1 MKKILILGGSSF
13 SGSSFANYMLKKNY
27 FVVSTY
33 RRKKNI
39 LYQPHLQNK
48 NKKNLR
54 NIRIDLDKNIN
65 RLIKIIKKL
74 KPNYIVDFASLC
86 MVNESWVKPEIYF
99 NSNLKNKSILLKEL
113 INLSFIKKYIYIS
126 TPEVFGSS
134 EKSIKEDYSHFNPT
148 TPYAVS
154 KLSYELLL
162 KSYGKSFNFPYI
174 ICRFSNFFG
183 IGQPNY
189 RLIPKVILSILTNKK
204 FPLQGN
210 GTSKRNFIDSYDF
223 CRGIYLA
230 ISKGN
235 IKSSYHF
242 STKKFYSIKNVIK
255 KICLLKNFR
264 YKDLIKVKKDRIG
277 KDKTYKLN
285 CKKTIKELGWK
296 PIISFEDSLK
306 NIIKFYEMN
315 LNKLKYLET
324 VYNDKNFK

>member
-27 FVVSTY
+27 FVITTY

-48 NKKNLR
+48 NKKNLQ

-65 RLIKIIKKL
+65 QLISIIKKL
-74 KPNYIVDFASLC
+74 KPNYIVDFASMC
-86 MVNESWVKPEIYF
+86 MVNESWIKPEIYF
-99 NSNLKNKSILLKEL
+99 NSNLRYKSILLKKL
-113 INLSFIKKYIYIS
+113 INFSFIKKYIYIS

-134 EKSIKEDYSHFNPT
+134 EKSIKEDCNNFNPT

-210 GTSKRNFIDSYDF
+210 GASKRNFIDSYDF
-223 CRGIYLA
+223 SRGIYLA
-230 ISKGN
+230 LSKGN
-235 IKSSYHF
+235 IKTSYHF
-242 STKKFYSIKNVIK
+242 STKKFYSIKDVIK
-255 KICLLKNFR
+255 IICRLKNFR
-264 YKDLIKVKKDRIG
+264 YKDLIKIKKDRIG

-296 PIISFEDSLK
+296 PSDSFEASLISVIILIISLLVFL
-306 NIIKFYEMN
+306 
-315 LNKLKYLET
+315 LR
-324 VYNDKNFK
+324 FK

>member
-27 FVVSTY
+27 FVVTTY

-39 LYQPHLQNK
+39 LYQPHLKNK

-65 RLIKIIKKL
+65 HLIKIIKKL
-74 KPNYIVDFASLC
+74 KPNYIVDFASIC
-86 MVNESWVKPEIYF
+86 MVNESWIKPEIYF
-99 NSNLKNKSILLKEL
+99 DSNLKNKSILLKKL

-134 EKSIKEDYSHFNPT
+134 EKSIKEDCGYFNPT
-148 TPYAVS
+148 TPYAIS

-223 CRGIYLA
+223 SKGIYLA
-230 ISKGN
+230 LLKGN
-235 IKSSYHF
+235 AKSSYHF
-242 STKKFYSIKNVIK
+242 STKKFYSIKDVIK
-255 KICLLKNFR
+255 MICRLKNFK
-264 YKDLIKVKKDRIG
+264 YKDLNKVKKDRIG

-296 PIISFEDSLK
+296 PSNSFESSLK
-306 NIIKFYEMN
+306 DIIKFYEIN
-315 LNKLKYLET
+315 LKKLKNLET
-324 VYNDKNFK
+324 VYYDKNFK

>member
-27 FVVSTY
+27 FVITTY

-48 NKKNLR
+48 NKKNLQ

-65 RLIKIIKKL
+65 QLTSIIKKL
-74 KPNYIVDFASLC
+74 KPNYIVDFASMC
-86 MVNESWVKPEIYF
+86 MVNESWIKPEIYF
-99 NSNLKNKSILLKEL
+99 NSNLRYKSILLKKL
-113 INLSFIKKYIYIS
+113 INFSFIKKYIYIS

-134 EKSIKEDYSHFNPT
+134 EKSIKEDCNNFNPT

-210 GTSKRNFIDSYDF
+210 GASKRNFIDSYDF
-223 CRGIYLA
+223 SKGIYLA
-230 ISKGN
+230 LSKGN
-235 IKSSYHF
+235 IKTSYHF
-242 STKKFYSIKNVIK
+242 STKKFYSIKDVIK
-255 KICLLKNFR
+255 IICRLKNFR
-264 YKDLIKVKKDRIG
+264 YKDLIKIKKDRIG

-296 PIISFEDSLK
+296 PSDSFEASLK
-306 NIIKFYEMN
+306 NIIKFYEIN
-315 LNKLKYLET
+315 LRKLKNLET
-324 VYNDKNFK
+324 FYYDKNFK